1 MAQILVTIGI
11 VIAIIV
17 AVWLLRKRKVDTIE
31 TRVYRLG
38 DAFTTL
44 LGVRIRH
51 EKGVEV
57 SLDAQIAI
65 ENGIKHTQRKVLAK
79 YGQSLTPAD
88 YIVAVVKGEKDS
100 EGKPA
105 YRLPAGEYAD
115 TEFDKGGYILV
126 AGQVISIGQDANIVV
141 VPEHRDNFDHLELV
155 VGYEAEH
162 VELAWFDGDEYE
174 RTKYHGGGAGHPIIP
189 ENV

>member
-1 MAQILVTIGI
+1 MQYAVIIAVLA
-11 VIAIIV
+11 VIAL
-17 AVWLLRKRKVDTIE
+17 AVWLLRRRKVETIE
-31 TRVYRLG
+31 TRVYRLS
-38 DAFTTL
+38 DAFKTPS
-44 LGVRIRH
+44 GVTIRC
-51 EKGVEV
+51 EKGVAV
-57 SLDAQIAI
+57 TADAQRAI
-65 ENGIKHTQRKVLAK
+65 ENGLRYTQRKVFAK
-79 YGQSLTPAD
+79 YGRCLSPSD
-88 YIVAVVKGEKDS
+88 YIVAVVKGEPDS
-100 EGKPA
+100 DGNPC
-105 YRLPAGEYAD
+105 YRLPAGAYKN